1 MDNDNDT
8 DGVGKVVLVV
18 CPAGLTCAYSGEKE
32 QPEEAEDGRGHHLG
46 DGSRVDL
53 LVQFGGQ
60 VGIVHVVSVHQVF
73 QQHVHQT
80 CRGTGELLSQE
91 VTQTT

>member
-1 MDNDNDT
+1 M
-8 DGVGKVVLVV
+8 V

-60 VGIVHVVSVHQVF
+60 VGVVHVVPVHQVF